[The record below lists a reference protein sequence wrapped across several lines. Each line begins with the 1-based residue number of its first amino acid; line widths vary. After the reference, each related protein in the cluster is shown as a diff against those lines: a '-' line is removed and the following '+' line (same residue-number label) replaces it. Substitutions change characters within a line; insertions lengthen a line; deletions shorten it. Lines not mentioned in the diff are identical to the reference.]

1 MIKGEYA
8 EAIGPK
14 GQFKKHRQL
23 RRIAEYEKFL
33 GNCAAVKERLEAERR
48 GRERERVVRR
58 NTVMGLGNMRPE
70 PRYSLLIRAN
80 SLTYLDVLQT
90 GQGDTRPPSPKTG
103 RLPLLQTGELQN
115 PFFVPGF

>member
-23 RRIAEYEKFL
+23 RRIIAEYEKFL

-103 RLPLLQTGELQN
+103 RLPLLQT
-115 PFFVPGF
+115 